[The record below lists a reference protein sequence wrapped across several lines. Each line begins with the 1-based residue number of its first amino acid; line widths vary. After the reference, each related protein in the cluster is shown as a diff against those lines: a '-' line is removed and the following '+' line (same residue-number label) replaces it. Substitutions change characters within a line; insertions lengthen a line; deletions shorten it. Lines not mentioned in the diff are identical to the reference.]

1 MGFLPDNLIWNFICA
16 EKSGNE
22 LLNTKEGKKKS
33 TTDKIR
39 MINMYNIGYMGAAGE
54 VENVPLKRLNEY

>member
-1 MGFLPDNLIWNFICA
+1 MEFYLCG

-54 VENVPLKRLNEY
+54 VENVPLNDWERILDRTHA